1 MHIFISRDLTSSE
14 RSETALKHV
23 QMLSPYVSHL
33 MIDFDIKQHYL
44 NLPEFSAELRKRC
57 PELEALIFRRAT
69 LMIPKYYSGIS
80 YLFRLLPVNIRVL
93 VLHFNFVYES
103 FCVFDNSDHM
113 FDISKI
119 EILDLS
125 ETNWSEIF
133 INEGMFMQL
142 KRLRQLRLVGCRAKE
157 NSLKNIQFFMTQ
169 LEVLD
174 LEDTKTG
181 SVLFQVIR
189 NYGFNL
195 TKLYVCN
202 TFLEDNDIIFND
214 DLTFFPRLQVIC
226 LRSCYVTYN
235 AIGEL
240 IKSCP
245 NLQRVY
251 VGSVSSDPVYDYT
264 LCNSE
269 KVHII
274 KSDSFCYHFQ
284 KVDYMRA

>member
-1 MHIFISRDLTSSE
+1 MDIFISKNLTSDRTE
-14 RSETALKHV
+14 EVLKRV
-23 QMLSPYVSHL
+23 QKLPPYVSH
-33 MIDFDIKQHYL
+33 MKIDFDIKQNYL
-44 NLPEFSAELRKRC
+44 NFPEFSAELRERC
-57 PELEALIFRRAT
+57 PDLQVIIFRYAT
-69 LMIPKYYSGIS
+69 LMIPKYYPGIS
-80 YLFRLLPVNIRVL
+80 YLFKLLPVNIRVL
-93 VLHFNFVYES
+93 ALHFNFIYES
-103 FCVFDNSDHM
+103 FCIFDTSEHM

-133 INEGMFMQL
+133 INEGMFMQMKGL
-142 KRLRQLRLVGCRAKE
+142 KQLRLAGCRAKE
-157 NSLKNIQFFMTQ
+157 ESLKNIQYFMTQ

-202 TFLEDNDIIFND
+202 TFLEDKDIIFND
-214 DLTFFPRLQVIC
+214 DITFFPRLQVIC

-245 NLQRVY
+245 TLQRVY
-251 VGSVSSDPVYDYT
+251 VGAVNSDPVYDYT
-264 LCNSE
+264 LCNSK

-274 KSDSFCYHFQ
+274 KNDSFCYHFQ

>member
-1 MHIFISRDLTSSE
+1 
-14 RSETALKHV
+14 
-23 QMLSPYVSHL
+23 MLPPYVSHVK
-33 MIDFDIKQHYL
+33 IDFDFKHHYL
-44 NLPEFSAELRKRC
+44 NFPEFSELLRERC
-57 PELEALIFRRAT
+57 PDLKVLIFRHTT
-69 LMIPKYYSGIS
+69 LMIPKYNPGIS
-80 YLFRLLPVNIRVL
+80 YLFKLLPINIRVL
-93 VLHFNFVYES
+93 VLHFDFVYES
-103 FCVFDNSDHM
+103 FCVCDNSDYM

-125 ETNWSEIF
+125 ETNWSETF
-133 INEGMFMQL
+133 INEGMFMQM

-157 NSLKNIQFFMTQ
+157 SSLKNIQFFMTQ
-169 LEVLD
+169 LELLD

-202 TFLEDNDIIFND
+202 TFLEDKDIVFSD
-214 DLTFFPRLQVIC
+214 DLTFFPRLQEIC

-235 AIGEL
+235 AVEQL

-245 NLQRVY
+245 NLQHVY
-251 VGSVSSDPVYDYT
+251 VGSVNSDPVYDYT
-264 LCNSE
+264 LCNSK

-284 KVDYMRA
+284 KVDYMCE